1 MSKNMMLT
9 INDICGEIV
18 KANDTY
24 IVKDNTHLNNLVV
37 SSTRLY
43 PGKQTTG
50 HTHAGQEEVYFFIE
64 GEGLMKIEEAL
75 WPVKAGD
82 IKLIED
88 GEFHQVINDGEGD
101 LYFVCVFD
109 GKRTHK

>member
-1 MSKNMMLT
+1 MNRNMKLT
-9 INDICGEIV
+9 INNICGEVV
-18 KANDTY
+18 KSNDTY
-24 IVKDNTHLNNLVV
+24 EVKDNTHLNNLIL

-50 HTHAGQEEVYFFIE
+50 HRHPGQEEVYFFIE
-64 GEGLMKIEEAL
+64 GEGLMRIEEAS

-88 GEFHQVINDGEGD
+88 GEFHQVINDGEED
-101 LYFVCVFD
+101 LYFVCVFN